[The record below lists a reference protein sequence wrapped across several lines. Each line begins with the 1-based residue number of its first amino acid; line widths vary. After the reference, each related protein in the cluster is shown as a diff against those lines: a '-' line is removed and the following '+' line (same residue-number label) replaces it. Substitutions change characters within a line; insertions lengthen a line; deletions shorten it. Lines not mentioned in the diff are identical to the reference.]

1 MTRIDDASPEREHD
15 DEPSPP
21 LNVSAPG
28 ANPTSPEVGGPS
40 CEPDRR
46 ASYAWPL
53 RRGEATAQFAISA
66 QTRDDGT
73 LRTWCYR
80 AELDGPMRLDDS
92 ASPSPLSRNP
102 QHPLPPYRHERIAT
116 QVIDP
121 AQCIPAP
128 AHAFARES
136 FIDEV
141 AVQAVQDPVDYRLRH
156 LQPGS
161 DDGPREVI
169 RMVAQRAAWGLPQAH
184 AHAAPPGWQRG
195 RGFAFDGRSASA
207 DPAAEADTWSAWIV
221 DLDVNPTTGDIAL
234 RRVVAGQGEGRPDKV
249 VRVGGVPAHE
259 IATAVRQA
267 LGTSWEMTPGH
278 DETGASDGE
287 QPVMLRAAA
296 VSNRPDGSDG
306 SDGGDGS
313 GRPAAWPASEA
324 DTLVSAAAPA
334 AAAIANALFDAT
346 GIRLRQP
353 PFTPEHLR
361 TALRE
366 PTGAIHPKPSKPQ
379 RPLRDKRWSRWT
391 SVGALGG
398 IGAIGAIGGLAGIM
412 LFGAAEIAPITAPD
426 NTLWSSATL
435 ERGRQIALA
444 GDCAV
449 CHTAAQGSTN
459 AGGLALETPFG
470 TLYST
475 NITPDPETGIGRWSY
490 AAFARAMREGISRD
504 GSHLYPAFP
513 YTAFAKMS
521 EPDMLALYAYLM
533 SQAPVN
539 HTPPK
544 TALPFPLN
552 QRRLV
557 AGWNWLY
564 HDTAEYR
571 PDPSQ
576 STLWNRGRY
585 LVDGAGHCGAC
596 HTPRNMLGA
605 EQPTRYLGGGEAEGW
620 RAPPL
625 VASKDAPVPWTES
638 ALFDYLR
645 TGFSPEHGVAA
656 GPMAPVVAGLAE
668 LPETDVR
675 AIAHYLAS
683 LSPQTQTST
692 VAAMAHERAK
702 GADIATTLGLE
713 NGRRTFEAA
722 CAVCHTDSGGVGHFG
737 VRPLMGLNTSVSQ
750 ATPDNLMHVLMN
762 GIDQPATEA
771 LGYMPGFR
779 EAFDDRQMAELA
791 AFIRA
796 RYAPDQPAWQGLEAA
811 AARARQA
818 PAH

>member
-1 MTRIDDASPEREHD
+1 MPEIAQSHASSDAATRHA
-15 DEPSPP
+15 
-21 LNVSAPG
+21 
-28 ANPTSPEVGGPS
+28 T
-40 CEPDRR
+40 
-46 ASYAWPL
+46 YAWPTRQGDACAHL
-53 RRGEATAQFAISA
+53 DVLA
-66 QTRDDGT
+66 QTRGDGT
-73 LRTWCYR
+73 LRTWRYR
-80 AELDGPMRLDDS
+80 AEVDGPAWLADA
-92 ASPSPLSRNP
+92 ASSTPTSEAVPP
-102 QHPLPPYRHERIAT
+102 HLPPYRHEHVAT
-116 QVIDP
+116 EVLDP
-121 AQCIPAP
+121 GQRIPAT

-141 AVQAVQDPVDYRLRH
+141 AAQAAQDPVAYRLRH
-156 LQPGS
+156 LTPGS

-169 RMVAQRAAWGLPQAH
+169 RMVAQRAAWGLPSGTDAH
-184 AHAAPPGWQRG
+184 TPPHGWQRG
-195 RGFAFDGRSASA
+195 RGFAFDAQSARSSSPGAHA
-207 DPAAEADTWSAWIV
+207 DPDTWSAWIV
-221 DLDVNPTTGDIAL
+221 DLDVNPASGEIAL
-234 RRVVAGQGEGRPDKV
+234 RRVVAGQASGAPDKAAEV
-249 VRVGGVPAHE
+249 NGVPAQQ
-259 IATAVRQA
+259 IADAVRHA
-267 LGTSWEMTPGH
+267 LGSRWQLAPSH
-278 DETGASDGE
+278 DETGAARDAH
-287 QPVMLRAAA
+287 PVMLDAD
-296 VSNRPDGSDG
+296 S
-306 SDGGDGS
+306 
-313 GRPAAWPASEA
+313 ASSA
-324 DTLVSAAAPA
+324 DTLPVGPDADHADHADHADRLVAAAAPA

-346 GIRLRQP
+346 GVRLRRP
-353 PFTPEHLR
+353 PFTPENLR
-361 TALRE
+361 TALRT
-366 PTGAIHPKPSKPQ
+366 PGDAIPPKSAGKKP
-379 RPLRDKRWSRWT
+379 KRRARRLSRWLAGGA
-391 SVGALGG
+391 VGSIGG
-398 IGAIGAIGGLAGIM
+398 FAGLAGVM

-426 NTLWSSATL
+426 NTLWSAATL

-449 CHTAAQGSTN
+449 CHTAPKGATN

-470 TLYST
+470 TVYST

-504 GSHLYPAFP
+504 GAHLYPAFP

-521 EPDMLALYAYLM
+521 EPDMLALYAHLM
-533 SQAPVN
+533 SAPAVKYS
-539 HTPPK
+539 PPK
-544 TALPFPLN
+544 TSLPFPLN

-564 HDTAEYR
+564 HEGTEYR

-605 EQPTRYLGGGEAEGW
+605 EQSKQYLKGGEAEGW

-625 VASKDAPVPWTES
+625 VASIDSPVPWTES

-645 TGFSPEHGVAA
+645 TGFSSEHGVAA
-656 GPMAPVVAGLAE
+656 GPMAPVVAGLAA
-668 LPETDVR
+668 LPESDVR

-683 LSPQTQTST
+683 LSPKTD
-692 VAAMAHERAK
+692 VAAVTEIARERAK

-779 EAFDDRQMAELA
+779 DSFDDKQMAELA

-796 RYAPDQPAWQGLEAA
+796 RYAPDQSPWEHLEVS
-811 AARARQA
+811 AARARIAQA
-818 PAH
+818 H